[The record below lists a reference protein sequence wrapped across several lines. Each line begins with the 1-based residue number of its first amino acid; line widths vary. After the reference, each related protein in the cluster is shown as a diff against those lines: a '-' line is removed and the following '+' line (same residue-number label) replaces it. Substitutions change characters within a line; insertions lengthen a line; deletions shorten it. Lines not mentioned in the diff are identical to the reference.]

1 MMGTY
6 ALLAEALR
14 YPAPGRIE
22 ILQSGA
28 IEMPEGAVKLAF
40 NAFVVGVQDLSL
52 GEWEELHTRTLDLNP
67 PAAPYVGYQAW
78 GDSYQRG
85 ALMASLNQTF
95 QASEIDL
102 DGELPDHLIPI
113 LRYLDGPSPLIPE
126 LTEVLEPSVRKM
138 LDGLRK
144 AEASNP
150 YTHLLEAILRAVSNM
165 GLRNADMEKAR
176 KPQVQ

>member
-1 MMGTY
+1 MGTY

-22 ILQSGA
+22 ILQAGA
-28 IEMPEGAVKLAF
+28 MEMPEGADKATF
-40 NAFVVGVQDLSL
+40 NAFVIGVQDLTL

-85 ALMASLNQTF
+85 ALMATLNQTF
-95 QASEIDL
+95 RASEIDP

-113 LRYLDGPSPLIPE
+113 LRYLDGNPPLIPQ
-126 LTEVLEPSVRKM
+126 LVEVLEPAVRRM

-144 AEASNP
+144 TEASNP
-150 YTHLLEAILRAVSNM
+150 YTHLLETILGAVSNM
-165 GLRNADMEKAR
+165 KLKKAYQVTR
-176 KPQVQ
+176 KPKVQ